1 MRKRN
6 LFVIGIIIIS
16 VFLSTGCNNSN
27 SSNDRAKEENIPSD
41 GDINFAS
48 YCNTDIPIYDI
59 NNQEIG
65 SITCFNYSLLID
77 NYILY
82 SKLPNNNVDE
92 ITEMEYY
99 LYDID
104 TKEDYPLSTINDWY
118 YEETYETVNVDNHLY
133 MSVSTGEYTNRENSK
148 QTIYDIDLIKH
159 QMSPLLEV
167 EGGIPY
173 NSYTIVGDTLVVA
186 ELLDNGDTDII
197 TCDIHN
203 KSGSLIVHGYD
214 ESEYFVHDSIR
225 HIATDQDFIYM
236 VRLDWDDND
245 NTFLYVDKYDLH
257 LNLVSTI
264 DITDSCTAS
273 RFVPENDV
281 DELNNERKQFI
292 SDFFVDNSMFYYQNF
307 SITTFLG
314 SIKNDKLIRLLDTN
328 ELFSSVNK
336 SYQNDEFHLF
346 IDAYGDD
353 TDNRN
358 TFYLIDSKNQ
368 KISTAQFFASN
379 PKLSFRKASINDK
392 GMILLTMGYVP
403 LNNGERLPECVY
415 YIDINDLNF
424 ESIE

>member
-16 VFLSTGCNNSN
+16 VLLSTGCNNSN

-173 NSYTIVGDTLVVA
+173 NSYTIVGDTLVLA
-186 ELLDNGDTDII
+186 ELLDNGDTDIV
-197 TCDIHN
+197 TCNIHN
-203 KSGSLIVHGYD
+203 NSKDLTVHKYD
-214 ESEYFVHDSIR
+214 ESECFVHDSIR
-225 HIATDQDFIYM
+225 HIATDQNYIYM
-236 VRLDWDDND
+236 VRLDWDNDD
-245 NTFLYVDKYDLH
+245 NTFLYVDKYDLN
-257 LNLVSTI
+257 LNLISTV
-264 DITDSCTAS
+264 DITDSCISSKIYNT
-273 RFVPENDV
+273 
-281 DELNNERKQFI
+281 DELKNERKQFI
-292 SDFFVDNSMFYYQNF
+292 SEFFVDNSVVYYQNF

-314 SIKNDKLIRLLDTN
+314 SIKNDKLVRLIDTT
-328 ELFSSVNK
+328 ELFSCVYNACPSKN
-336 SYQNDEFHLF
+336 FHLF

-353 TDNRN
+353 TDKRN
-358 TFYLIDSKNQ
+358 TFYYIDAENQ
-368 KISTAQFFASN
+368 KISTAQFFASD
-379 PKLSFRKASINDK
+379 PKLSFRRASINDK
-392 GMILLTMGYVP
+392 GKILLTMGYVP
-403 LNNGERLPECVY
+403 LNNGERLPECMY
-415 YIDINDLNF
+415 YLDINDLNF